1 MSKKIILITGAN
13 GEIGQYLI
21 NQLKKNSEN
30 YIIALDLPDCKVHKA
45 DEYIQGSILDHILI
59 KSIFKKFK
67 IDFIYHLA
75 AILST
80 KAEKN
85 PALAYEVNCL
95 GTKFLIDLSVMQ
107 KRKVNFFFPSSIAV
121 YNILKHDIQS
131 LDFEEFCVNL
141 P

>member
-30 YIIALDLPDCKVHKA
+30 YIIALDLPDCKAHIA

-67 IDFIYHLA
+67 IDFVYHLA

-80 KAEKN
+80 KAENN
-85 PALAYEVNCL
+85 PTLAYEVNCL
-95 GTKFLIDLSVMQ
+95 GTKFLYL
-107 KRKVNFFFPSSIAV
+107 A
-121 YNILKHDIQS
+121 Y
-131 LDFEEFCVNL
+131 
-141 P
+141 